1 MACNQAKVRRLL
13 VTIRELSQW
22 MNENEISEIGVVML
36 KVLKRLEK
44 ENGSNEFSNFKRKIN

>member
-1 MACNQAKVRRLL
+1 

-22 MNENEISEIGVVML
+22 MNEDEISEIGVVML

-44 ENGSNEFSNFKRKIN
+44 ENEGNGIH

>member
-1 MACNQAKVRRLL
+1 MACNTSKVRQLL

-22 MNENEISEIGVVML
+22 MNEDEISEIGVVML

-44 ENGSNEFSNFKRKIN
+44 ENEGNGIH

>member
-1 MACNQAKVRRLL
+1 VACNQAKVRQLL

-22 MNENEISEIGVVML
+22 MSEDEISEIGVVML

-44 ENGSNEFSNFKRKIN
+44 ENEGNGIH